1 MVRIVSVMIF
11 LLAALVAQ
19 SSAYLKLVDS
29 MAQPITQAGSNLG
42 EAVGEYVADL
52 FPLTDKGSFFARI
65 PVAMP
70 HTFKVM
76 LKSVNIISFRK
87 KDAAHEQM
95 QVVANDG
102 HCTD

>member
-29 MAQPITQAGSNLG
+29 MTHPITQAGSNLG
-42 EAVGEYVADL
+42 EAVGNYVADL
-52 FPLTDKGSFFARI
+52 FPLTDKGSFLARI

-70 HTFKVM
+70 KTFKVM
-76 LKSVNIISFRK
+76 LKSVNIISFHEK
-87 KDAAHEQM
+87 NAAHVQM
-95 QVVANDG
+95 QVVTHDDNCAD
-102 HCTD
+102 